1 MQTTEPNSSQAG
13 SDNLLADLMI
23 GAVAGAAAIWV
34 MDRVDWFNFRHE
46 SDEARRRTESVR
58 PYGKPPAEVM
68 TIRAAERLGSN
79 PSPQQIETIGK
90 AVHYMLG
97 IGPAMLYS
105 AFQSRYPMITKGRG
119 ALFGTGVFLLHDEG
133 MNPLM
138 GWSAK
143 PTAYPWQA
151 HARGLVAHLVFGLVT
166 DALVRTMKGRRDAT
180 QRSAEDVGTI
190 GTATAVASVSET
202 IVVADEDEATI
213 LTTDETIVAG
223 FEPVPPQP
231 STGAGIGSRTL

>member
-1 MQTTEPNSSQAG
+1 MQTMEPTTSQDG
-13 SDNLLADLMI
+13 SGHLLADLMI

-34 MDRVDWFNFRHE
+34 MDRVDWFHFNHE
-46 SDEARRRTESVR
+46 SDEARRRTEAVR
-58 PYGKPPAEVM
+58 PHGKPPAHVM
-68 TIRAAERLGSN
+68 TINMAERLGAN

-105 AFQSRYPMITKGRG
+105 AFQSRYPAITKGRG
-119 ALFGTGVFLLHDEG
+119 TLFGLGVFVMQDEG

-151 HARGLVAHLVFGLVT
+151 HARGLVAHLVYGAVT
-166 DALVRTMKGRRDAT
+166 DALVRTMKRRRDAST
-180 QRSAEDVGTI
+180 RDVEDIDAVDTATSLTGSDRAIVAEDNDAAVVGFQ
-190 GTATAVASVSET
+190 S
-202 IVVADEDEATI
+202 
-213 LTTDETIVAG
+213 
-223 FEPVPPQP
+223 VPPQP
-231 STGAGIGSRTL
+231 SMSAGGSIGTRAP